1 MYSNVLSFFL
11 YFYLFI
17 FFSVPVILF
26 VFFII
31 IFSVTQLKYCI
42 VSFYIHCWQSSKL
55 LLSHSTP
62 LLTLFTSKSPS
73 TCSNLCLFHHIH
85 SVTYTAFEELSR
97 WPCPIV
103 NTVLLISFASQP
115 LSYTKHIS
123 HKSHRCIA
131 LPIHTHM
138 YLITSLFSLV
148 PPSLLST
155 LYTAPPALTLFRQ
168 SPLPLYTTS
177 GIELL
182 QKSKLQFPVPCLI

>member
-26 VFFII
+26 FFFII

-138 YLITSLFSLV
+138 YSSHHC
-148 PPSLLST
+148 
-155 LYTAPPALTLFRQ
+155 
-168 SPLPLYTTS
+168 SPLCHLPFYPLCT
-177 GIELL
+177 LL
-182 QKSKLQFPVPCLI
+182 LLPLHYSDSHPCLCTPPVA